1 MKLFRLILLG
11 SVQRDGVKD
20 RQGGASA
27 NLRVSETKANM
38 EAALGKVTAF
48 ITRATENGRELLV
61 FLHPTAGLQVPAGTV
76 EAGETPEAAV
86 LRETAEETGLHGV
99 SIVERLAVIPQALAD
114 DEWMVTERCVL
125 QASPGTE
132 GTLRLGGFLQRGQ
145 TVQVIDHNGG
155 FQRVTF
161 NEHKLEDDS
170 FVAVSSQTGWVPSR
184 CLTRSVQR
192 SLFHLTPTEPTP
204 QQWAVDADG
213 HTFALFWI
221 SLDQPAGLIAPQQAW
236 LDLVHD
242 RL

>member
-1 MKLFRLILLG
+1 
-11 SVQRDGVKD
+11 
-20 RQGGASA
+20 
-27 NLRVSETKANM
+27 M

-48 ITRATENGRELLV
+48 ITRATSTERELLV
-61 FLHPTAGLQVPAGTV
+61 FLHPTAGLQLPAGTV
-76 EAGETPEAAV
+76 EADETPEAAV

-99 SIVERLAVIPQALAD
+99 SIVEQLAVIPQLLAE
-114 DEWMVTERCVL
+114 DERMLLQRCVL

-132 GTLRLGGFLQRGQ
+132 GTLRLGGFLERGQ

-161 NEHKLEDDS
+161 TEHQIVDGSL
-170 FVAVSSQTGWVPSR
+170 VGVSSKTGWVPAR
-184 CLTRSVQR
+184 FLTTNVQR

-213 HTFALFWI
+213 HTFALSWV
-221 SLDQPAGLIAPQQAW
+221 SLDLNVGLISPQQAW
-236 LDLVHD
+236 LDLVYD